1 MSDVKIS
8 VRFRREAGHY
18 RFVLSAGEIRL
29 NDFFQKVEIS
39 GLSHFLVYLFHIY
52 GNNEFA
58 NNLANIRIFQ
68 YFCDYKQENHTNMI
82 KSMTG
87 YGKAEVL
94 LETGKITVEVRSL
107 NGKTADIS
115 LKTSML
121 PKDKEMT
128 VRQKI
133 AAELQRGNIDMFM
146 TFEPNAAENAK
157 KINMDL
163 AVQYY
168 QQISDLAKM
177 VGTSSLQ
184 INNPNDLIAT
194 ILRMPD
200 VMDAKKADVITDE
213 TWPLVEACID
223 QALKNINEFRSHE
236 GEILYKDVTEKVA
249 SIMAYSEQ
257 IEQFEKERVESIREK
272 ILSRFAELKAE
283 PDQSRLEQ
291 EMIFYI
297 EKLDINEEKVRLRQH
312 CRYFLDTI
320 SSEECPGKKLGFI
333 AQEMGREINTTGSK
347 ANHTE
352 IQKIVVKMK
361 DDLEKIKEQSLNIL

>member
-1 MSDVKIS
+1 M
-8 VRFRREAGHY
+8 
-18 RFVLSAGEIRL
+18 
-29 NDFFQKVEIS
+29 
-39 GLSHFLVYLFHIY
+39 
-52 GNNEFA
+52 
-58 NNLANIRIFQ
+58 
-68 YFCDYKQENHTNMI
+68 YFCGANQKNTIMI

-94 LETGKITVEVRSL
+94 LEAGKVTVEIRSL

-115 LKTSML
+115 LKTSLL
-121 PKDKEMT
+121 PKDKEIA

-146 TFEPNAAENAK
+146 SFEPNAAENAK

-163 AVQYY
+163 AMQYY
-168 QQISDLAKM
+168 QQISELSKK
-177 VGTSSLQ
+177 VGTSSLE

-194 ILRMPD
+194 ILRMPE
-200 VMDAKKADVITDE
+200 VMDAKKQEVITDE
-213 TWPLVEACID
+213 NWPAVEACINE
-223 QALKNINEFRSHE
+223 AIANINAFRSQE
-236 GEILYKDVTEKVA
+236 GEVLYRDVTSNVA
-249 SIMAYSEQ
+249 KIMEYSEQ
-257 IEQFEKERVESIREK
+257 VETFEKERVEAIREK

-312 CRYFLDTI
+312 CKYFLETI
-320 SSEECPGKKLGFI
+320 ENEAYPGKKLGFI

-361 DDLEKIKEQSLNIL
+361 DELEKIKEQSLNIL

>member
-1 MSDVKIS
+1 
-8 VRFRREAGHY
+8 
-18 RFVLSAGEIRL
+18 
-29 NDFFQKVEIS
+29 
-39 GLSHFLVYLFHIY
+39 
-52 GNNEFA
+52 
-58 NNLANIRIFQ
+58 
-68 YFCDYKQENHTNMI
+68 MI

-87 YGKAEVL
+87 YGKAEATL
-94 LETGKITVEVRSL
+94 QTGKITVEVRSL

-133 AAELQRGNIDMFM
+133 AAALTRGNIDFFI
-146 TFEPNAAENAK
+146 TFEPNAADSAK

-163 AVQYY
+163 AMEYF
-168 QQISDLAKM
+168 QQIQELSKKI
-177 VGTSSLQ
+177 GTSSLQ

-194 ILRMPD
+194 VLRMPE
-200 VMDAKKADVITDE
+200 VMDAKKQDVITEDN
-213 TWPLVEACID
+213 WPIVEACID
-223 QALKNINEFRSHE
+223 QALANINEFRAHE
-236 GEILYKDVTEKVA
+236 GEVLYKDVTSKVEN
-249 SIMAYSEQ
+249 ILEYSRQVETFEQ
-257 IEQFEKERVESIREK
+257 ERIEAIREK

-291 EMIFYI
+291 EMVYYI
-297 EKLDINEEKVRLRQH
+297 EKLDLNEERVRLRQH

-320 SSEECPGKKLGFI
+320 AEEECPGKKLGFI

-361 DDLEKIKEQSLNIL
+361 DELEKIKEQSLNIL

>member
-1 MSDVKIS
+1 
-8 VRFRREAGHY
+8 
-18 RFVLSAGEIRL
+18 
-29 NDFFQKVEIS
+29 
-39 GLSHFLVYLFHIY
+39 
-52 GNNEFA
+52 
-58 NNLANIRIFQ
+58 
-68 YFCDYKQENHTNMI
+68 MI

-87 YGKAEVL
+87 YGKAEATL
-94 LETGKITVEVRSL
+94 QTGKITVEVRSL

-133 AAELQRGNIDMFM
+133 AAALTRGNIDFFI
-146 TFEPNAAENAK
+146 TFEPNAADSAK

-163 AVQYY
+163 AMEYF
-168 QQISDLAKM
+168 QQIQELSKKI
-177 VGTSSLQ
+177 GTSSLQ

-194 ILRMPD
+194 VLRMPE
-200 VMDAKKADVITDE
+200 VMDAKKQDVITEDN
-213 TWPLVEACID
+213 WPIVEACID
-223 QALKNINEFRSHE
+223 QALASINEFRAHE
-236 GEILYKDVTEKVA
+236 GEVLYKDVTAKVEN
-249 SIMAYSEQ
+249 ILEYSRQVETFEQ
-257 IEQFEKERVESIREK
+257 ERVEAIREK

-291 EMIFYI
+291 EMVYYI
-297 EKLDINEEKVRLRQH
+297 EKLDLNEERVRLRQH
-312 CRYFLDTI
+312 CKYFLDTI
-320 SSEECPGKKLGFI
+320 AEEECPGKKLGFI

-361 DDLEKIKEQSLNIL
+361 DELEKIKEQSLNIL

>member
-1 MSDVKIS
+1 
-8 VRFRREAGHY
+8 
-18 RFVLSAGEIRL
+18 
-29 NDFFQKVEIS
+29 
-39 GLSHFLVYLFHIY
+39 
-52 GNNEFA
+52 
-58 NNLANIRIFQ
+58 
-68 YFCDYKQENHTNMI
+68 
-82 KSMTG
+82 MTG
-87 YGKAEVL
+87 YGKAEAI

-121 PKDKEMT
+121 PKDKEMA

-133 AAELQRGNIDMFM
+133 AAALTRGNIDFFI
-146 TFEPNAAENAK
+146 TYEPNAADSAK

-163 AVQYY
+163 AIEYY
-168 QQISDLAKM
+168 QQISDLGEKLGAHNLW
-177 VGTSSLQ
+177 SQ
-184 INNPNDLIAT
+184 NPNDLLAM
-194 ILRMPD
+194 ILRMPE
-200 VMDAKKADVITDE
+200 VMDARKQDVITDE
-213 TWPLVEACID
+213 NWSVVESCID
-223 QALKNINEFRSHE
+223 EALANINAFRAQE
-236 GEILYKDVTEKVA
+236 GDVLYKDITEKVA
-249 SIMAYSEQ
+249 NILEYSAQVET
-257 IEQFEKERVESIREK
+257 FEKERVEAIREK

-312 CRYFLDTI
+312 CKYFLDTI
-320 SSEECPGKKLGFI
+320 ANEECPGKKLGFI

-361 DDLEKIKEQSLNIL
+361 DELEKIKEQSLNVL

>member
-1 MSDVKIS
+1 
-8 VRFRREAGHY
+8 
-18 RFVLSAGEIRL
+18 
-29 NDFFQKVEIS
+29 
-39 GLSHFLVYLFHIY
+39 
-52 GNNEFA
+52 
-58 NNLANIRIFQ
+58 
-68 YFCDYKQENHTNMI
+68 MI

-94 LETGKITVEVRSL
+94 LEAGKVTVEIRSL

-115 LKTSML
+115 LKTSLL
-121 PKDKEMT
+121 PKDKEIA
-128 VRQKI
+128 VRKKI
-133 AAELQRGNIDMFM
+133 ADELQRGNIDMFM

-163 AVQYY
+163 AMQYY
-168 QQISDLAKM
+168 QQIDELSKK

-194 ILRMPD
+194 ILRMPE
-200 VMDAKKADVITDE
+200 VMDAKKQDVITDE
-213 TWPLVEACID
+213 NWPLVEECINN
-223 QALKNINEFRSHE
+223 AIAAINAFRAQE
-236 GEILYKDVTEKVA
+236 GEVLHKDVTGNVA
-249 SIMAYSEQ
+249 KIMEYSQQ
-257 IEQFEKERVESIREK
+257 IETFEKERVDAIREK
-272 ILSRFAELKAE
+272 ILTRFAELKAE

-312 CRYFLDTI
+312 CRYFLETTETDPY
-320 SSEECPGKKLGFI
+320 PGKKLGFI

-361 DDLEKIKEQSLNIL
+361 DELEKIKEQSLNIL

>member
-1 MSDVKIS
+1 MSAK
-8 VRFRREAGHY
+8 
-18 RFVLSAGEIRL
+18 
-29 NDFFQKVEIS
+29 Q
-39 GLSHFLVYLFHIY
+39 
-52 GNNEFA
+52 
-58 NNLANIRIFQ
+58 NIG
-68 YFCDYKQENHTNMI
+68 DMI
-82 KSMTG
+82 HSMTG

-121 PKDKEMT
+121 PKDKEMA

-133 AAELQRGNIDMFM
+133 AAALTRGNIDFFI
-146 TFEPNAAENAK
+146 TYEPNAADSAK

-163 AVQYY
+163 AMEYY
-168 QQISDLAKM
+168 QQISDL
-177 VGTSSLQ
+177 GSQ
-184 INNPNDLIAT
+184 IGAVNLWSHNPNDLLAM
-194 ILRMPD
+194 ILRMPE
-200 VMDAKKADVITDE
+200 VMDSKKQDVINDE
-213 TWPLVEACID
+213 NWPAVEACID
-223 QALKNINEFRSHE
+223 EALANINAFRAQE
-236 GEILYKDVTEKVA
+236 GEVLYKDVTDKVA
-249 SIMAYSEQ
+249 NILEFSAQVETY
-257 IEQFEKERVESIREK
+257 EKERVESVREK

-291 EMIFYI
+291 EMIYYI
-297 EKLDINEEKVRLRQH
+297 ERLDINEEKVRLRQH

-320 SSEECPGKKLGFI
+320 STEECPGKKLGFI

-361 DDLEKIKEQSLNIL
+361 DELEKIKEQSLNIL

>member
-1 MSDVKIS
+1 
-8 VRFRREAGHY
+8 
-18 RFVLSAGEIRL
+18 
-29 NDFFQKVEIS
+29 
-39 GLSHFLVYLFHIY
+39 
-52 GNNEFA
+52 
-58 NNLANIRIFQ
+58 
-68 YFCDYKQENHTNMI
+68 MI

-87 YGKAEVL
+87 YGKADTI

-121 PKDKEMT
+121 PKDKEMA

-133 AAELQRGNIDMFM
+133 AAELTRGNIDFFI

-157 KINMDL
+157 KINMEL
-163 AVQYY
+163 AMEYY
-168 QQISDLAKM
+168 QQINHLADKL
-177 VGTSSLQ
+177 GAYDIQLK
-184 INNPNDLIAT
+184 NPNDLLAM

-200 VMDAKKADVITDE
+200 VMDAKKMDVITDE
-213 TWPLVEACID
+213 NWPLVEACID

-283 PDQSRLEQ
+283 PDHSRLEQ

>member
-1 MSDVKIS
+1 
-8 VRFRREAGHY
+8 
-18 RFVLSAGEIRL
+18 
-29 NDFFQKVEIS
+29 
-39 GLSHFLVYLFHIY
+39 
-52 GNNEFA
+52 
-58 NNLANIRIFQ
+58 
-68 YFCDYKQENHTNMI
+68 
-82 KSMTG
+82 MTG
-87 YGKAEVL
+87 YGKAEAI

-121 PKDKEMT
+121 PKDKEMA

-133 AAELQRGNIDMFM
+133 ATSLIRGNIDFFI
-146 TFEPNAAENAK
+146 TFEPNAADCAK

-163 AVQYY
+163 AMEYY
-168 QQISDLAKM
+168 QQLSELGGRIGAHNLWM
-177 VGTSSLQ
+177 H
-184 INNPNDLIAT
+184 NPNDLLAT
-194 ILRMPD
+194 ILRMP
-200 VMDAKKADVITDE
+200 V
-213 TWPLVEACID
+213 VEACID
-223 QALKNINEFRSHE
+223 KALANINAFRAQE
-236 GEILYKDVTEKVA
+236 GEVLYKDVTSKVE
-249 SIMAYSEQ
+249 SILAYSAQVET
-257 IEQFEKERVESIREK
+257 FEKERVDAIREK

-297 EKLDINEEKVRLRQH
+297 EKLDLNEERVRLRQH

-320 SSEECPGKKLGFI
+320 SNEDCPGKKLGFI

-361 DDLEKIKEQSLNIL
+361 DELEKIKEQSLNIL

>member
-1 MSDVKIS
+1 
-8 VRFRREAGHY
+8 
-18 RFVLSAGEIRL
+18 
-29 NDFFQKVEIS
+29 
-39 GLSHFLVYLFHIY
+39 
-52 GNNEFA
+52 
-58 NNLANIRIFQ
+58 
-68 YFCDYKQENHTNMI
+68 MI

-87 YGKAEVL
+87 YGKAEAT

-121 PKDKEMT
+121 PKDKEMA

-133 AAELQRGNIDMFM
+133 AAALTRGNIDFFI
-146 TFEPNAAENAK
+146 TFEPNAADSAK

-163 AVQYY
+163 AMEYY
-168 QQISDLAKM
+168 QQIQELSKKI
-177 VGTSSLQ
+177 GTSSLQ

-194 ILRMPD
+194 VLRMPE
-200 VMDAKKADVITDE
+200 VMDAKKQDVITE
-213 TWPLVEACID
+213 NNWPIVEACID
-223 QALKNINEFRSHE
+223 QALASINEFRAHE
-236 GEILYKDVTEKVA
+236 GEVLCKDVTTKVEN
-249 SIMAYSEQ
+249 ILEYSRQVET
-257 IEQFEKERVESIREK
+257 FEKERVETIREK

-291 EMIFYI
+291 EMVYYI
-297 EKLDINEEKVRLRQH
+297 EKLDLNEERVRLRQH

-320 SSEECPGKKLGFI
+320 AEEECPGKKLGFI

-361 DDLEKIKEQSLNIL
+361 DELEKIKEQSLNIL